1 MDGVAPNCLEGVK
14 VLDLTQFEAGP
25 SCTETLAWLG
35 AEVVK
40 VENPK
45 AGEPGRTLGSGP
57 KAVADSYYFMI
68 YNANKKSVTI
78 DLKSE
83 RGLALV
89 KEMAGRADVFVE
101 NFAPGAIERLGLG
114 WEVLHALHPRLIYGQ
129 VKGFGSGSPYEK
141 NLAFDMIAQACGGT
155 MAITGERDGPPCKPG
170 PTLGDTS
177 TGMLLA
183 IGILGALYQRHTTGK
198 GRRVQVAMQD
208 AQLQYSRGA
217 FIQHARTGEP
227 AMRNGAKSLAGSMA
241 PAGIYPCKPGGPN
254 DYVYLFTSPANPQ
267 HWQRLLEV
275 IGHAALIDDPR
286 FATREARAQHEAEI
300 EALLTEWT
308 LRHDKH
314 EAMRLVGAAGVPAGA
329 VLDTGDL
336 LAEPSFAERGII
348 QIMQHPAGTLQMP
361 AFPVRFDG
369 APSPVKPSPPLG
381 EHTRQVFCE
390 WLGMSE
396 GDVAALHEEGVV

>member
-1 MDGVAPNCLEGVK
+1 MDGIEPNCLEGVR

-57 KAVADSYYFMI
+57 APAADSYYFMI
-68 YNANKKSVTI
+68 YNANKKSVTV

-89 KEMAGRADVFVE
+89 KEMAGKADVFVE

-129 VKGFGSGSPYEK
+129 VKGFGDGSPYEN

-155 MAITGERDGPPCKPG
+155 MAITGERDGRPCKPG
-170 PTLGDTS
+170 PTLGDTG

-183 IGILGALYQRHTTGK
+183 IGILGALYQRHTTGT

-208 AQLQYSRGA
+208 AQLQYSRSA

-227 AMRNGAKSLAGSMA
+227 AMRNGAKSLAGGMA
-241 PAGIYPCKPGGPN
+241 PAGIYPCQPGGPN

-267 HWQRLLEV
+267 HWQRLLEA
-275 IGHAALIDDPR
+275 IGHAELLDDPR
-286 FATREARAQHEAEI
+286 FATREARARHEAEI
-300 EALLTEWT
+300 EAMLTEWT
-308 LRHDKH
+308 MRHDKH

-329 VLDTGDL
+329 VFDTGDL

-348 QIMQHPAGTLQMP
+348 QTMQHPSGALQMP

-369 APSPVKPSPPLG
+369 APAPVKPSPLLG
-381 EHTRQVFCE
+381 EHTAEVFAD
-390 WLGMSE
+390 WLGMST
-396 GDVAALHEEGVV
+396 GDVEELRDSGVV